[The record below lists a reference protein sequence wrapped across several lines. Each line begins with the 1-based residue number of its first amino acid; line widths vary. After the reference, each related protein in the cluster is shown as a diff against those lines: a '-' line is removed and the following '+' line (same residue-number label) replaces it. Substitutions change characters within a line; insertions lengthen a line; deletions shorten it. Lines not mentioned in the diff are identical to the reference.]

1 MTELKVQIDDYIIRS
16 FGKEI
21 VEQFV
26 QEYITKAIL
35 KLAAKEILD
44 DLPNIDIDEQKWK
57 QARKRAWKRSGQHF
71 LNVIANV

>member
-21 VEQFV
+21 VEQLV
-26 QEYITKAIL
+26 QEYISKALL

-44 DLPNIDIDEQKWK
+44 DLPTIDIDQPKWK
-57 QARKRAWKRSGQHF
+57 EARKRAWERNGQYF
-71 LNVIANV
+71 LTVIANV

>member
-21 VEQFV
+21 VEQYV

-44 DLPNIDIDEQKWK
+44 DLPNIDIDQQKWK
-57 QARKRAWKRSGQHF
+57 EARNRAWKRGGQYF
-71 LNVIANV
+71 INVIANV